1 MGSEGCKGPDP
12 AVMNLKTTGKY
23 SLQLWHKA
31 VAASISVNDFPAEKW
46 YSCQCPGHCPGKS
59 CGITKSILTP
69 ITEKILNQFP
79 GIRLAAGSQ
88 WIRKVPSILHGG
100 TVPVLRYLQSG
111 KDRT

>member
-12 AVMNLKTTGKY
+12 AVMNLKDNWKIQSSALAQSSG
-23 SLQLWHKA
+23 S
-31 VAASISVNDFPAEKW
+31 SISVNDFPAEKW
-46 YSCQCPGHCPGKS
+46 YPASVPGTVLANLVDNKVYSDPYYG
-59 CGITKSILTP
+59 
-69 ITEKILNQFP
+69 EILNQFP